1 MTDTPEK
8 AREIRLRRAAQRQ
21 GFTVARSRSRN
32 PRTADYGYY
41 AIADMNT
48 NAWEAG
54 ISTTGHS
61 MTLDDV
67 EEWLTDRL
75 VRA

>member
-8 AREIRLRRAAQRQ
+8 AKEVRLRRTAQRQ
-21 GFTVARSRSRN
+21 GLTVARSRSRN
-32 PRTADYGYY
+32 PMAPDYGYY

-54 ISTTGHS
+54 ISSTGHS

-67 EEWLTDRL
+67 EKWLADRL